1 MRLTSAKAMTNNK
14 IKELANYLL
23 IGILTTTVSLITYYA
38 LIKTILINETPE
50 DIQLA
55 NFLSWFCSVVFAYFT
70 SRNFV
75 FKSEEENKIK
85 ESIFFLSSRVITLLL
100 EIILIEIMICLFNSR
115 GLTCKIASQALA
127 IISNYLLAKLIV
139 FK

>member
-1 MRLTSAKAMTNNK
+1 MSTENLANNAREK
-14 IKELANYLL
+14 LKELTNYLL
-23 IGILTTTVSLITYYA
+23 IGILTTTVSLITY
-38 LIKTILINETPE
+38 IIFINIFLTNGTPK

-70 SRNFV
+70 SRDFV
-75 FKSEEENKIK
+75 FKSKEINKIK
-85 ESIFFLSSRVITLLL
+85 EIIYFLSSRVITLLL
-100 EIILIEIMICLFNSR
+100 EIILIEIMICLFNST

-127 IISNYLLAKLIV
+127 IISNYVLAKLIV